1 MSKPVKRYDN
11 GLEYSDGKWV
21 RYSDHERAMAEKEA
35 ELKEYA
41 DAYTQ
46 LDEDNA
52 EHIAEI
58 AGKDAELK
66 TAREY
71 LAHMHNTE
79 ECLAKAIAE
88 NEELTVTV
96 ASLKAR
102 CEGMR
107 KAVEKFIREYV
118 VCPDD
123 PAVVCPTLEEA
134 RMEMKSALA
143 SLPVEGLAER
153 VARELFAYVV
163 GDDIDRT
170 SPSLRDEYMTEA
182 AKIIRLIGGTR

>member
-1 MSKPVKRYDN
+1 MSEPVKRYN
-11 GLEYSDGKWV
+11 TFLGGKQDEDFV
-21 RYSDHERAMAEKEA
+21 LLSDHERAMAE
-35 ELKEYA
+35 
-41 DAYTQ
+41 
-46 LDEDNA
+46 
-52 EHIAEI
+52 
-58 AGKDAELK
+58 KDAELK

-88 NEELTVTV
+88 NEELTVTL

-107 KAVEKFIREYV
+107 
-118 VCPDD
+118 
-123 PAVVCPTLEEA
+123 EA
-134 RMEMKSALA
+134 LKSAYSCLGAILLA
-143 SLPVEGLAER
+143 RENDLTYIYIERCAIDGRRNIDPVLATLPVEGVVER
-153 VARELFAYVV
+153 VAGELFAYVV